1 MRKVIRKKSLA
12 VAASLGLLCAAPI
25 FTTPSAFAVAP
36 VSINQ
41 DTDVPWSSAIENPFD
56 GKLVYDK
63 HFTDNFAFVTS
74 WSRQGIKATY
84 TEYWSEV
91 VGYRQVWK
99 SRRVRYHNNR
109 REQYRNYDRYIDE
122 RYPYQEPIY
131 DRRWRSKSPKS
142 LMFAINGEIYTYT
155 NGEVDRQLA
164 EALANAPTGT
174 MTVRAVWD
182 NDSTSDFP
190 IGGGTVEAWKNVFQ
204 AKPQRSRFANQ

>member
-1 MRKVIRKKSLA
+1 MRKIIRQNITL
-12 VAASLGLLCAAPI
+12 VTSLGLLLGTPI
-25 FTTPSAFAVAP
+25 LIAPSAIAVNP

-41 DTDVPWSSAIENPFD
+41 DADVPWSSAIENPFD

-63 HFTDNFAFVTS
+63 HFSDNFAFVTS

-84 TEYWSEV
+84 SEYWSDV

-99 SRRVRYHNNR
+99 TRRVRYQNNHR
-109 REQYRNYDRYIDE
+109 GQYRNYDGYIDE

-131 DRRWRSKSPKS
+131 DRRSRSKSPKA
-142 LMFAINGEIYTYT
+142 LLFAINGEIYTYT
-155 NGEVDRQLA
+155 NGEVDQKLA
-164 EALANAPTGT
+164 EVLANAPEGT
-174 MTVRAVWD
+174 MTIRAVWD

-190 IGGGTVEAWKNVFQ
+190 IGGGTVEAWKNVFK

>member
-1 MRKVIRKKSLA
+1 MQKTILQKLSALATSVGFLCVI
-12 VAASLGLLCAAPI
+12 
-25 FTTPSAFAVAP
+25 TPSAFAVSP

-41 DTDVPWSSAIENPFD
+41 DANVPWSSAIENPFD

-63 HFTDNFAFVTS
+63 HFEDSFAFVTS
-74 WSRQGIKATY
+74 WSKQGIKATY

-99 SRRVRYHNNR
+99 TRRVRYHNNHR
-109 REQYRNYDRYIDE
+109 GQYRNYDHYIDE
-122 RYPYQEPIY
+122 RYPIQEPIY
-131 DRRWRSKSPKS
+131 DRRSRSKSPKS

-155 NGEVDRQLA
+155 SGEVDRQLA

-174 MTVRAVWD
+174 MTVRVVWD

-190 IGGGTVEAWKNVFQ
+190 IGGGTVEAWKSVFQ